1 MKRNKQKALYL
12 AGALVATA
20 SLGFASQ
27 DAQADSLE
35 EATVSTSETSATV
48 TADQVATAKTE
59 AKTAQDKLN
68 QASQDLASAQAN
80 QADTQ
85 KALSDADKALQDAK
99 NVDASSSAKAQ
110 AQDAVTSAQAQ
121 VTAQETVVEQNQ
133 TAVDNATQAYND
145 QKAITDQAELAVVE
159 AKAQADADAKAVE
172 NISTSGVS
180 VEDAQKAVDESNVEV
195 SVAETNV
202 SIAENAVA
210 EAQAQ
215 DAQLAKDIEIVAGDV
230 ENAEDNL
237 ARTQSDAV
245 NAQDSVNQAQSAVD
259 AAQAELTEATKGQA
273 TWTIETNI
281 PANVV
286 EAIKGLTDTTDES
299 TYQNSFKQ
307 MRAYLDTIPLDER
320 TEAFD
325 KLINVTINADDTVYD
340 LNNLPETVRK
350 QMNVFFVDVVNS
362 IRQAVGLPEAVA
374 SEIVRQHAEMKAD
387 LYKEKYGQMSISTG
401 LDHNSEIIDQ
411 ADQKYGLSTNEQL
424 GDMYSFDLKD
434 GFTFSHNLDLS
445 QLFSVVKKNI
455 VNMILMD
462 EHSNYGHLRGLLNSE
477 TLGIAVNPTIDGLGR
492 KMSTVVIT
500 GANQLDTPAILKKF
514 NPTEYERRVAKNAEI
529 MTPIKLDQVV
539 DTSAIQTKLV
549 IANTALKASQEQ
561 LAEAEAR
568 VATAQ
573 KTLDY
578 AKTRYDALTSQSSKL
593 AEAQEHLTDAQ
604 NALASAKA
612 KYATATA
619 NLEKAQADATSYTQA
634 LAQAKAKAE
643 ASQKALTS
651 AQATAQTEATKLAT
665 AQVELDKAK
674 AQASASQDSLFQAQN
689 ALATAKSNLERI
701 NTAQAS
707 LATAQANY
715 DKAKAEAD
723 SAQEALAKA
732 QANYQE
738 AQSHADTAWK
748 NYEALKLQYNLQNN
762 QPITPVEPS
771 KPVTPTEPTVPVE
784 PTKPAV
790 PTSPVTP
797 EEPSK
802 PEVPTTPEKPEEPTK
817 PAVPTEPT
825 VPVEPTKPAVPTTP
839 EVPEEPTNPAV
850 PTEPT
855 APVVTK
861 EEIQSAYH
869 HQITKQTTQAVVK
882 RRQSSANYQAGVTA
896 NDMAYSRVA
905 LSQAQNQLPKTGEDQ
920 SVLVSLMGVVT
931 LTLGV
936 SVAGKQGRKD

>member
-59 AKTAQDKLN
+59 AKMAQDKLT
-68 QASQDLASAQAN
+68 QASQDLASAQTH

-85 KALSDADKALQDAK
+85 KALSDADKALQEAK

-110 AQDAVTSAQAQ
+110 AQDAVTNAQAQ

-133 TAVDNATQAYND
+133 VAVDNATQAYND
-145 QKAITDQAELAVVE
+145 QKVITDQAESTVVE

-180 VEDAQKAVDESNVEV
+180 VEDAQKAVDEANVEV

-237 ARTQSDAV
+237 ARTQADAT

-259 AAQAELTEATKGQA
+259 ATQAELTKATKGQA

-281 PANVV
+281 PSDVA
-286 EAIKGLTDTTDES
+286 EAIKALTNPSDAEAYARGEKTIDDLIAQIPIDKVTD
-299 TYQNSFKQ
+299 
-307 MRAYLDTIPLDER
+307 YLENVVR
-320 TEAFD
+320 
-325 KLINVTINADDTVYD
+325 INVTADDTVYD

-362 IRQAVGLPEAVA
+362 IRRTVGLPDAIA
-374 SEIVRQHAEMKAD
+374 SEIVRQQVETKAE
-387 LYKEKYGQMSISTG
+387 LYKEKYGQKSISTDLYHDG
-401 LDHNSEIIDQ
+401 DIINK
-411 ADQKYGLSTNEQL
+411 ADQRYGITTLENLSDMYNINNGQLIFSHELSTSQI
-424 GDMYSFDLKD
+424 FD
-434 GFTFSHNLDLS
+434 N
-445 QLFSVVKKNI
+445 VKEI
-455 VNMILMD
+455 VVNMILMD
-462 EHSNYGHLRGLLNSE
+462 KTSNYGHLRGLLNPE
-477 TLGIAVNPTIDGLGR
+477 TLGVAVNPTLDYFGR
-492 KMSTVVIT
+492 EISTFIIS
-500 GANQLDTPAILKKF
+500 GADQLDTPAILKKF
-514 NPTEYERRVAKNAEI
+514 NPTEYARRVAKNAEI
-529 MTPIKLDQVV
+529 MTPIKLDQAVN
-539 DTSAIQTKLV
+539 TSAIQTKLA

-578 AKTRYDALTSQSSKL
+578 AKTRYNALTSQSSQL
-593 AEAQEHLTDAQ
+593 AEAQEQLTDAQ

-634 LAQAKAKAE
+634 LAQAKAKSE

-665 AQVELDKAK
+665 A
-674 AQASASQDSLFQAQN
+674 
-689 ALATAKSNLERI
+689 TANLERI

-723 SAQEALAKA
+723 SAQESLAKA

-738 AQSHADTAWK
+738 AKSHADTAWK
-748 NYEALKLQYNLQNN
+748 NYEALKLQYDLQNN
-762 QPITPVEPS
+762 QPVTPVEPS

-790 PTSPVTP
+790 PTTP
-797 EEPSK
+797 E
-802 PEVPTTPEKPEEPTK
+802 
-817 PAVPTEPT
+817 A
-825 VPVEPTKPAVPTTP
+825 PVEPTKPAVPTSP
-839 EVPEEPTNPAV
+839 ERPEATNPAV

-861 EEIQSAYH
+861 EEIQSAYY
-869 HQITKQTTQAVVK
+869 HQITKQTTQAVIK

>member
-12 AGALVATA
+12 AGVLVATA

-59 AKTAQDKLN
+59 AKTAQDKLT

-80 QADTQ
+80 QTDTQ

-110 AQDAVTSAQAQ
+110 AQDAVTNAQAQ

-145 QKAITDQAELAVVE
+145 QKAITDQAESAVVE

-180 VEDAQKAVDESNVEV
+180 IEDAQKALDEANVEV

-215 DAQLAKDIEIVAGDV
+215 DTQLAKDIETVAGDV

-273 TWTIETNI
+273 TWTIKTNI

-320 TEAFD
+320 TEVFD

-362 IRQAVGLPEAVA
+362 IRQAVGLPDAVT
-374 SEIVRQHAEMKAD
+374 SEIVRQHVEMKAD
-387 LYKEKYGQMSISTG
+387 LYKEKYGQMSLGTG
-401 LDHNSEIIDQ
+401 FDHDVQIIGQ
-411 ADQKYGLSTNEQL
+411 ADQTYGIITSENI
-424 GDMYSFDLKD
+424 GDDYFETD
-434 GFTFSHNLDLS
+434 GEFYFEHNIALS
-445 QLFSVVKKNI
+445 QLFGVVKEN
-455 VNMILMD
+455 VLTMIMMD
-462 EHSNYGHLRGLLNSE
+462 ESFNYGHLRVLLNSE
-477 TLGIAVNPTIDGLGR
+477 TLGIAENPTLDGLGR
-492 KMSTVVIT
+492 KIATAIIT
-500 GANQLDTPAILKKF
+500 GANQLDTPAILKKY
-514 NPTEYERRVAKNAEI
+514 NPTEYARRVAKNAEI
-529 MTPIKLDQVV
+529 MTPIKLDQAV
-539 DTSAIQTKLV
+539 DTSAIQTKLA

-578 AKTRYDALTSQSSKL
+578 AKTRYNALTSQSSKL

-665 AQVELDKAK
+665 AQAELDKAT
-674 AQASASQDSLFQAQN
+674 AQASASQDSLLQAQN

-723 SAQEALAKA
+723 SAQEALATA
-732 QANYQE
+732 TANYQE

-748 NYEALKLQYNLQNN
+748 NYEALKLQYDLQNN

-771 KPVTPTEPTVPVE
+771 N
-784 PTKPAV
+784 PAV

-797 EEPSK
+797 EEPSNPAVPTSPERPEEPSK
-802 PEVPTTPEKPEEPTK
+802 PAIPTTPEAPEEPSK
-817 PAVPTEPT
+817 PAVPTSPERPEEPS
-825 VPVEPTKPAVPTTP
+825 KPAV
-839 EVPEEPTNPAV
+839 
-850 PTEPT
+850 PT

-896 NDMAYSRVA
+896 NDMAYSHVA

>member
-35 EATVSTSETSATV
+35 EATISASETSSTV

-59 AKTAQDKLN
+59 ASMAQDKLN
-68 QASQDLASAQAN
+68 QASQDLASAQTH

-110 AQDAVTSAQAQ
+110 AQDAVTNAQAQ

-133 TAVDNATQAYND
+133 IAVDNATQAYNN
-145 QKAITDQAELAVVE
+145 QKAITDQAESAVVE

-180 VEDAQKAVDESNVEV
+180 VEDAQKAVDEANIEV

-202 SIAENAVA
+202 SIAEKTVA
-210 EAQAQ
+210 DAKAQ
-215 DAQLAKDIEIVAGDV
+215 DTQLAKDIETVAGDV

-281 PANVV
+281 PANVA
-286 EAIKGLTDTTDES
+286 EAIKALTNPSDEDTYTRGEETIDE
-299 TYQNSFKQ
+299 
-307 MRAYLDTIPLDER
+307 YLSGIPLDSKRDVIEQ
-320 TEAFD
+320 
-325 KLINVTINADDTVYD
+325 LITVNINTDNSIYD

-350 QMNVFFVDVVNS
+350 QMNIFFVDVVNS

-374 SEIVRQHAEMKAD
+374 SEVIRQHAETKAT
-387 LYKEKYGQMSISTG
+387 LYKTVYGENTSLSTG
-401 LDHNSEIIDQ
+401 MDHNRNVINE
-411 ADQKYGLSTNEQL
+411 ADKQYGLTGTYENL
-424 GDMYSFDLKD
+424 GDLLIKQNDNYL
-434 GFTFSHNLDLS
+434 FTHTVNLT
-445 QLFSVVKKNI
+445 QLLNTVKYMSL
-455 VNMILMD
+455 VMILRD
-462 EHSNYGHLRGLLNSE
+462 ATSNYGHLRNLLIPE
-477 TLGIAVNPTIDGLGR
+477 TLGVAVNPTMDAQDDKIL
-492 KMSTVVIT
+492 TFIT
-500 GANQLDTPAILKKF
+500 SGADQLDTPAILKKF
-514 NPTEYERRVAKNAEI
+514 NPTEYARRVAKNAEI
-529 MTPIKLDQVV
+529 MTPIKLDQAVN
-539 DTSAIQTKLV
+539 TSAIQTKLA

-561 LAEAEAR
+561 LAEAKAR

-578 AKTRYDALTSQSSKL
+578 AKTRYNALTSQSSQL
-593 AEAQEHLTDAQ
+593 AEAQEQLTDAQ

-634 LAQAKAKAE
+634 LTQAKAKAE

-665 AQVELDKAK
+665 AQAELDKAK
-674 AQASASQDSLFQAQN
+674 AQASASQDSLRQAQS
-689 ALATAKSNLERI
+689 ALATATANLERI

-723 SAQEALAKA
+723 SAQESLAKA

-748 NYEALKLQYNLQNN
+748 NYEALKLQYDLQNN
-762 QPITPVEPS
+762 QPVTPVEPS
-771 KPVTPTEPTVPVE
+771 
-784 PTKPAV
+784 
-790 PTSPVTP
+790 
-797 EEPSK
+797 
-802 PEVPTTPEKPEEPTK
+802 
-817 PAVPTEPT
+817 
-825 VPVEPTKPAVPTTP
+825 KPAVPTTP
-839 EVPEEPTNPAV
+839 EAPEEPSKPAVPTSPERPEEPSKPAV

-861 EEIQSAYH
+861 EDIQRAYY
-869 HQITKQTTQAVVK
+869 HQITKQTTQAVVN
-882 RRQSSANYQAGVTA
+882 RRQSSANYQAGVTVSS
-896 NDMAYSRVA
+896 NGVTYSPVSS
-905 LSQAQNQLPKTGEDQ
+905 SQAQKQLPQTGEDQ
-920 SVLVSLMGVVT
+920 SALVSLMGVVT
-931 LTLGV
+931 LTFGV